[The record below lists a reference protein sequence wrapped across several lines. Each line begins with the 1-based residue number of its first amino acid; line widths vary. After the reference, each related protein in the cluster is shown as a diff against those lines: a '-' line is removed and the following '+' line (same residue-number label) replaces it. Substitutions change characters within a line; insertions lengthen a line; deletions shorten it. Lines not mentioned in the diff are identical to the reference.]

1 MNTIKQLIDKYCP
14 DGVEYKKL
22 GEVCTFQRGTSLTS
36 KNAIEGDIP
45 VISGGQ
51 KPAFYHNVANREANS
66 ITVAGSG
73 AYAGYVSFWNKP
85 IFAADCFTVNPD
97 CSILLIKYVYHY
109 LLNIQEKIYGTKK
122 GAGVPHVHGNDIAKF
137 LIPVPPLPVQHEIV
151 RILDNF
157 TSLEAEL
164 EAELEARRK
173 QYEYYRDQLL
183 SFKHLSGGG
192 RDEVEW
198 KTLGEVGTFKRGKYF
213 QKSDMQDEG
222 IPCIH
227 YGQIYTYYNTYTDKT
242 IKFVSKEVASKSTL
256 IRPQSIIIT
265 LTSENIEDVCKPV
278 AWIGNED
285 VAISGHSVGLE
296 TDMDPKY
303 ITYYLESSHF
313 FKEKR
318 KKARGAKVIEIK
330 PEELAKIAIPIPPV
344 STQRRIVSILDRF
357 ESLVNDITTGLP
369 AEIAA
374 RRQQYEY
381 YRDQLLSFKRK
392 S

>member
-1 MNTIKQLIDKYCP
+1 M
-14 DGVEYKKL
+14 
-22 GEVCTFQRGTSLTS
+22 
-36 KNAIEGDIP
+36 
-45 VISGGQ
+45 
-51 KPAFYHNVANREANS
+51 
-66 ITVAGSG
+66 
-73 AYAGYVSFWNKP
+73 
-85 IFAADCFTVNPD
+85 
-97 CSILLIKYVYHY
+97 
-109 LLNIQEKIYGTKK
+109 
-122 GAGVPHVHGNDIAKF
+122 
-137 LIPVPPLPVQHEIV
+137 
-151 RILDNF
+151 
-157 TSLEAEL
+157 

-173 QYEYYRDQLL
+173 QYEYYRNQLL

-192 RDEVEW
+192 RNEVEW

-330 PEELAKIAIPIPPV
+330 PEELAKIAIPIPPL

-357 ESLVNDITTGLP
+357 ESLVNDISTGLP

-374 RRQQYEY
+374 RHQQYEY
-381 YRDQLLSFKRK
+381 YRDQLLTFKRK
-392 S
+392 A

>member
-1 MNTIKQLIDKYCP
+1 MDGNFNLSKWNDRDGILNQRVVKINSKDDNIVLNGFLFHLLGPVFKDIEKTITGSTVKHLSAKSI
-14 DGVEYKKL
+14 
-22 GEVCTFQRGTSLTS
+22 
-36 KNAIEGDIP
+36 
-45 VISGGQ
+45 
-51 KPAFYHNVANREANS
+51 NS
-66 ITVAGSG
+66 ISI
-73 AYAGYVSFWNKP
+73 P
-85 IFAADCFTVNPD
+85 I
-97 CSILLIKYVYHY
+97 
-109 LLNIQEKIYGTKK
+109 
-122 GAGVPHVHGNDIAKF
+122 
-137 LIPVPPLPVQHEIV
+137 PPISVQHEIV

-227 YGQIYTYYNTYTDKT
+227 YGQIYTYYNTYIDKT

-330 PEELAKIAIPIPPV
+330 PEELAKIAIPIPPL
-344 STQRRIVSILDRF
+344 STQRRIVSILDCF
-357 ESLVNDITTGLP
+357 ESLVNDISTGLP

-374 RRQQYEY
+374 RHQQYEY

>member
-1 MNTIKQLIDKYCP
+1 MNTIKQLIEKYCP

-122 GAGVPHVHGNDIAKF
+122 GAGVPHVHGKDIAKF

-157 TSLEAEL
+157 TSLETEL
-164 EAELEARRK
+164 EAELKARRK

-183 SFKHLSGGG
+183 SFKHLSGGT
-192 RDEVEW
+192 DEVEW
-198 KTLGEVGTFKRGKYF
+198 KTLPQISQNLDSKRKPIKSSRRVAGMYPYYGASGIVDYVEDYIFDGDFLLVSEDGANLLARTSKIAFSISGKNWVNNHAHVLSF
-213 QKSDMQDEG
+213 NDAVRR
-222 IPCIH
+222 
-227 YGQIYTYYNTYTDKT
+227 
-242 IKFVSKEVASKSTL
+242 KFVEFYIENLDLSRYISAGAQPK
-256 IRPQSIIIT
+256 
-265 LTSENIEDVCKPV
+265 LTKDKLNS
-278 AWIGNED
+278 
-285 VAISGHSVGLE
+285 
-296 TDMDPKY
+296 
-303 ITYYLESSHF
+303 
-313 FKEKR
+313 
-318 KKARGAKVIEIK
+318 
-330 PEELAKIAIPIPPV
+330 IPIPQPPYEK
-344 STQRRIVSILDRF
+344 QQKIVSILDRF
-357 ESLVNDITTGLP
+357 ESLVNDISTGLP

-381 YRDQLLSFKRK
+381 YRDQLLTFKRK
-392 S
+392 A